1 MSVSLAELFAA
12 AEELKE
18 INSFDQTIM
27 EKISLVETLA
37 DDERKTIYTM
47 LDAFVGKKKLKD
59 ALSNVLQDVK

>member
-1 MSVSLAELFAA
+1 MDKV
-12 AEELKE
+12 
-18 INSFDQTIM
+18 I
-27 EKISLVETLA
+27 LVETLP